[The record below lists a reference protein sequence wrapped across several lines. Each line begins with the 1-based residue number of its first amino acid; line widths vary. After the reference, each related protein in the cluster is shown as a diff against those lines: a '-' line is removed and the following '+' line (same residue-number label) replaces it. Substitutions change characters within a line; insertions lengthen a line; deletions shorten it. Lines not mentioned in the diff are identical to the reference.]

1 MDFYICLYF
10 YSDQSVS
17 VVPKSRCVL
26 RGPFEAGNE
35 AEVTGDVMGKSND
48 SLESF

>member
-1 MDFYICLYF
+1 M
-10 YSDQSVS
+10 
-17 VVPKSRCVL
+17 L

-35 AEVTGDVMGKSND
+35 AKQKLTGDVMGKSND